1 MIPFEAKK
9 NAEAL
14 RMEVETLVNMASTKN
29 KNCHKKKLGA
39 KKSWSWTYF
48 HRFLSIFHI
57 RPITHTVPFEC
68 MIKMKWQYG
77 KSKSNK
83 MHGSNWRN
91 KIKTEYMKSQ
101 KYDTVFCWRRE
112 ERIGR
117 QIEVIESRS
126 MSSKRKQQ
134 RFLYFMFSFIFM
146 IKINEWMQY
155 AHLKVENR
163 HDTRRTSSGIL

>member
-1 MIPFEAKK
+1 MTLRNSSFSFYRSYRSPTYWNSPEMLWNRSNGGIILYRSFVDTLTNVLAENFDSIRGEKK

-91 KIKTEYMKSQ
+91 KIKTE
-101 KYDTVFCWRRE
+101 
-112 ERIGR
+112 
-117 QIEVIESRS
+117 
-126 MSSKRKQQ
+126 
-134 RFLYFMFSFIFM
+134 
-146 IKINEWMQY
+146 
-155 AHLKVENR
+155 
-163 HDTRRTSSGIL
+163 